1 MRDECEHAGHITYRQ
16 TNSLEVSDVFGIF
29 GRDRQP
35 IAVDKN
41 INEFAGLPFDKAQ
54 QGGSMMTTALFVYGV
69 LSRPD
74 ENRTYP

>member
-1 MRDECEHAGHITYRQ
+1 M
-16 TNSLEVSDVFGIF
+16 
-29 GRDRQP
+29 DRQP
-35 IAVDKN
+35 IAGRSKTSMN
-41 INEFAGLPFDKAQ
+41 SGGLPFDKAQ